1 MRLNSM
7 NKDDLNN
14 NIELWINNSVPKI
27 HNANIKKIFI
37 NENVSK
43 ISELE
48 NFIFETSF
56 FDFIVDYTVLVEV
69 NEKYYIGLIQKFRSA
84 ISLKDIGIAQVYA
97 RLAAPLFYYLISP
110 KGFSK
115 EASFLFGNDDVCL
128 NMLIY
133 EDKYI
138 VGCKIKDNAEI
149 DSDSVLPLGKKL
161 L

>member
-1 MRLNSM
+1 M

-97 RLAAPLFYYLISP
+97 RLAAPLFYYLIFP
-110 KGFSK
+110 K
-115 EASFLFGNDDVCL
+115 
-128 NMLIY
+128 
-133 EDKYI
+133 
-138 VGCKIKDNAEI
+138 
-149 DSDSVLPLGKKL
+149 
-161 L
+161 